1 MSFIDKAKDGNNS
14 FSSYLLGIALIIS
27 VYLLGSYFLIL
38 DLQWNFGIES
48 FDGVSQKEIA
58 RILGNN
64 RFLAWLVVPFLFV
77 ALFLVIHTKFVH
89 KRTVLS
95 IFSGRENFDWKRV
108 LFSFSLLFSVL
119 SLFLFI
125 QYLSSDSLIF
135 QFDLQKFIPLFF
147 IAIFL
152 LPIQTSCEEL
162 LFRSYILQGIKMRT
176 KKNSI
181 AVLISGLM
189 FGAIHIGNPEIAK
202 IGYHIIVY
210 YMLVGVFLA
219 LISLFDNGIELALGY
234 HAANNVFA
242 ALMITNNWQAFQTD
256 AVFMDISDPGMG
268 LDTIIGILFIL
279 PLVFFIFYKK
289 YKWHSLKEM
298 WQDKL

>member
-1 MSFIDKAKDGNNS
+1 MSFIDKAKEGNTS

-48 FDGVSQKEIA
+48 FDGVSQKEIV

-176 KKNSI
+176 KKNSV
-181 AVLISGLM
+181 AVLISGIM

>member
-1 MSFIDKAKDGNNS
+1 MSFIDKAKEGNNS

-27 VYLLGSYFLIL
+27 VYLLGSCFLIL

-48 FDGVSQKEIA
+48 FDGISQKEIV

-64 RFLAWLVVPFLFV
+64 RFLAWLIVPFLFV

-95 IFSGRENFDWKRV
+95 IFSGRETFDWKRV

-176 KKNSI
+176 KKNSV

>member
-1 MSFIDKAKDGNNS
+1 M
-14 FSSYLLGIALIIS
+14 
-27 VYLLGSYFLIL
+27 
-38 DLQWNFGIES
+38 
-48 FDGVSQKEIA
+48 
-58 RILGNN
+58 
-64 RFLAWLVVPFLFV
+64 
-77 ALFLVIHTKFVH
+77 
-89 KRTVLS
+89 
-95 IFSGRENFDWKRV
+95 
-108 LFSFSLLFSVL
+108 
-119 SLFLFI
+119 
-125 QYLSSDSLIF
+125 IF

-176 KKNSI
+176 KKNSV

-256 AVFMDISDPGMG
+256 AVFMDNADPGMG
-268 LDTIIGILFIL
+268 LDTIFGILFIL
-279 PLVFFIFYKK
+279 PLVFFILYKK

>member
-1 MSFIDKAKDGNNS
+1 MSFIDKAKEGNTS
-14 FSSYLLGIALIIS
+14 FSSYLLGIVLIIS

-48 FDGVSQKEIA
+48 FDGVSQKEIV

-95 IFSGRENFDWKRV
+95 IFSGRKNFDWKRV
-108 LFSFSLLFSVL
+108 LFSFSLLFLVL

-176 KKNSI
+176 KKNSV

-256 AVFMDISDPGMG
+256 AVFMDNADPGNG
-268 LDTIIGILFIL
+268 LDTIFGILFIL

>member
-48 FDGVSQKEIA
+48 FDGISQKEIV

-176 KKNSI
+176 KKNSV

-189 FGAIHIGNPEIAK
+189 FGVIHIGNPEIAK

-256 AVFMDISDPGMG
+256 AVFMDNTDPGMG
-268 LDTIIGILFIL
+268 LDTIFGILFIL

>member
-14 FSSYLLGIALIIS
+14 FSSYLLGIVLIIS

-48 FDGVSQKEIA
+48 FDGISQNEIV

-64 RFLAWLVVPFLFV
+64 RFLALLIVPFLFV

-162 LFRSYILQGIKMRT
+162 LFRSYILQGIKLRT

-181 AVLISGLM
+181 AVLISGIM

-256 AVFMDISDPGMG
+256 AVFMDNADPGMG
-268 LDTIIGILFIL
+268 LDTIFGILFIL

>member
-1 MSFIDKAKDGNNS
+1 MSFIDKAKQGNTS
-14 FSSYLLGIALIIS
+14 FSSYFLGIVLIIS

-48 FDGVSQKEIA
+48 FDGISQKEIV

-64 RFLAWLVVPFLFV
+64 RFLAWLIVPFLFV

-95 IFSGRENFDWKRV
+95 IFSGRKTFDWKRV

-176 KKNSI
+176 KKNSV

>member
-1 MSFIDKAKDGNNS
+1 MSFIDKAKEGNTS
-14 FSSYLLGIALIIS
+14 FSSYLLGIVLIIS

-48 FDGVSQKEIA
+48 FDGISQKEIV

-64 RFLAWLVVPFLFV
+64 RFLAWLIIPFLFV

-181 AVLISGLM
+181 AILISGLM

-242 ALMITNNWQAFQTD
+242 ALIITNNWQAFQTD
-256 AVFMDISDPGMG
+256 AVFMDNADPGMG
-268 LDTIIGILFIL
+268 LDTIFGILFIL

>member
-14 FSSYLLGIALIIS
+14 ISSYLLGIALIIS

-48 FDGVSQKEIA
+48 FDGVSQKEIV

-64 RFLAWLVVPFLFV
+64 RFLAWLIVPFLFV

-95 IFSGRENFDWKRV
+95 IFSGRETFDWKRV

-176 KKNSI
+176 KKNSV

>member
-1 MSFIDKAKDGNNS
+1 MSFIDKAKDGNTS
-14 FSSYLLGIALIIS
+14 FSSYFLGIALIIS
-27 VYLLGSYFLIL
+27 VYLLGSCFLIL
-38 DLQWNFGIES
+38 DLQWNFGIKS
-48 FDGVSQKEIA
+48 FDGISQKEIV

-64 RFLAWLVVPFLFV
+64 RFLAWLIVPFLFV

-89 KRTVLS
+89 KRTVIS

>member
-1 MSFIDKAKDGNNS
+1 MSFIDKAKEGNNS
-14 FSSYLLGIALIIS
+14 FSSYILGIALIIS
-27 VYLLGSYFLIL
+27 VYLLGSCFLIL

-48 FDGVSQKEIA
+48 FDGISQKEIVK
-58 RILGNN
+58 ILGNN

-152 LPIQTSCEEL
+152 LPIQTSCEEI

>member
-1 MSFIDKAKDGNNS
+1 MSFIDKAKEGNNS
-14 FSSYLLGIALIIS
+14 FSSYILGIALIIS
-27 VYLLGSYFLIL
+27 VYLLGSYFLLL

-48 FDGVSQKEIA
+48 FDGISQSEIV

-108 LFSFSLLFSVL
+108 LFSFSLLFFVL

-135 QFDLQKFIPLFF
+135 QFDIQKFIPLFF

-176 KKNSI
+176 KKNSVAI
-181 AVLISGLM
+181 LISGLM

>member
-48 FDGVSQKEIA
+48 FDGISQKEIV

-108 LFSFSLLFSVL
+108 LFSFSLLFLVL

-176 KKNSI
+176 KKNSV

-256 AVFMDISDPGMG
+256 AVFMDNADPGMG
-268 LDTIIGILFIL
+268 LDTIIGILFVL

>member
-1 MSFIDKAKDGNNS
+1 MSFIDKAKEGNNS
-14 FSSYLLGIALIIS
+14 FSSYILGIALIIS
-27 VYLLGSYFLIL
+27 VYLLGSCFLIL

-48 FDGVSQKEIA
+48 FDGISQKEIVK
-58 RILGNN
+58 ILGNN

-77 ALFLVIHTKFVH
+77 ALFLGIHTKFVH

-95 IFSGRENFDWKRV
+95 IFSGRKTFDWKRV

-119 SLFLFI
+119 SLFLFN

-152 LPIQTSCEEL
+152 LPIQTSCEEI

>member
-48 FDGVSQKEIA
+48 FDGISQKEIV

-64 RFLAWLVVPFLFV
+64 RFLAWLIVPFLFV

-95 IFSGRENFDWKRV
+95 IFSGRKTFDWKRV

-176 KKNSI
+176 KKNSV

>member
-14 FSSYLLGIALIIS
+14 FSSYLLGIVLIIS

-48 FDGVSQKEIA
+48 FDGISQKEIV

-64 RFLAWLVVPFLFV
+64 RFLAWLIIPFLFV
-77 ALFLVIHTKFVH
+77 ALFLIIHTKFVH

-95 IFSGRENFDWKRV
+95 IFSGRKTFDWKRV

-181 AVLISGLM
+181 AVLISGIM

-256 AVFMDISDPGMG
+256 AVFMDISDPGNG
-268 LDTIIGILFIL
+268 LDSIFGILFIL

-289 YKWHSLKEM
+289 YKWQSLKEM

>member
-1 MSFIDKAKDGNNS
+1 MSFIDKAKEGNNS
-14 FSSYLLGIALIIS
+14 FSSYFLGIALIIS

-48 FDGVSQKEIA
+48 FDGISQKEIV

-64 RFLAWLVVPFLFV
+64 RFLAWLIVPFLFV
-77 ALFLVIHTKFVH
+77 GLFLVIHTKFVH

-95 IFSGRENFDWKRV
+95 IFSGRKTFDWKRV

-176 KKNSI
+176 KKNSV

>member
-1 MSFIDKAKDGNNS
+1 MSFIDKAKEGNNS
-14 FSSYLLGIALIIS
+14 FSSYILGIALIIS

-48 FDGVSQKEIA
+48 FDGISQKEIVK
-58 RILGNN
+58 ILGNN

-135 QFDLQKFIPLFF
+135 QFDIQKFIPLFF

-176 KKNSI
+176 KKNSV

>member
-1 MSFIDKAKDGNNS
+1 MSFIDKAKEGNTS
-14 FSSYLLGIALIIS
+14 FSSYILGIALIIS
-27 VYLLGSYFLIL
+27 VYLLGSCFLIL

-48 FDGVSQKEIA
+48 FDGVSQKEIV

-95 IFSGRENFDWKRV
+95 IFSGRKNFDWKRV

>member
-1 MSFIDKAKDGNNS
+1 MFFIDKAKEGNTS

-48 FDGVSQKEIA
+48 FDGVSQKEIV

-95 IFSGRENFDWKRV
+95 IFSGRETFDWKRV

-135 QFDLQKFIPLFF
+135 QFDLQKFISLFF

-176 KKNSI
+176 KKNSV

>member
-1 MSFIDKAKDGNNS
+1 MSFIDKAKQGNNS
-14 FSSYLLGIALIIS
+14 FSSYLLGIVLIIS

-48 FDGVSQKEIA
+48 FDGISQKEIVK
-58 RILGNN
+58 ILGNN
-64 RFLAWLVVPFLFV
+64 RFLAWLIVPFLFV

-181 AVLISGLM
+181 AILISGLM

>member
-1 MSFIDKAKDGNNS
+1 MFFIDKAKEGNNS
-14 FSSYLLGIALIIS
+14 FSSYILGIVLIIS

-48 FDGVSQKEIA
+48 FDGISQKEIVK
-58 RILGNN
+58 ILGNN
-64 RFLAWLVVPFLFV
+64 RFLAWLIVPFLFV

-268 LDTIIGILFIL
+268 LDTIFGILFIL

>member
-1 MSFIDKAKDGNNS
+1 MSFIDKAEEGNTS
-14 FSSYLLGIALIIS
+14 FSSYILGIALIIS
-27 VYLLGSYFLIL
+27 VYLLGSCFLIL

-48 FDGVSQKEIA
+48 FDGVSQKEIV

-64 RFLAWLVVPFLFV
+64 RFLAWLIVPFLFV

-119 SLFLFI
+119 SFFLFI

-176 KKNSI
+176 KKNSV

>member
-1 MSFIDKAKDGNNS
+1 MSFIDKAKEGNNS

-27 VYLLGSYFLIL
+27 VYLLGSCFLIL

-64 RFLAWLVVPFLFV
+64 RFLAWLIIPFLFV

-176 KKNSI
+176 KKNSV

-242 ALMITNNWQAFQTD
+242 ALMVTNNWQAFQTD

>member
-48 FDGVSQKEIA
+48 FDGVSQKEIV

-64 RFLAWLVVPFLFV
+64 RFLAWLIVPFLFV

-181 AVLISGLM
+181 AVLISGIM

>member
-14 FSSYLLGIALIIS
+14 FSSYLLGIVLIIS

-48 FDGVSQKEIA
+48 FDGVSQKEIV

-64 RFLAWLVVPFLFV
+64 RFLAWLIVPFLFV
-77 ALFLVIHTKFVH
+77 GLFLVIHTKFVH

-162 LFRSYILQGIKMRT
+162 LFRSYILQGIKLRT

-256 AVFMDISDPGMG
+256 AVFMDNADPGMG
-268 LDTIIGILFIL
+268 LDTIFGILFIL

>member
-1 MSFIDKAKDGNNS
+1 MSFIDKAKEGNNS
-14 FSSYLLGIALIIS
+14 FSSYILGIALIIS

-48 FDGVSQKEIA
+48 FDGISQKEIV

-64 RFLAWLVVPFLFV
+64 RFLAWLIVPFLFV

-95 IFSGRENFDWKRV
+95 IFSGRKTFDWKRV

-176 KKNSI
+176 KKNSV

>member
-1 MSFIDKAKDGNNS
+1 MSFIDKAKEGNNS

-27 VYLLGSYFLIL
+27 VYLLGSCFLIL

-48 FDGVSQKEIA
+48 FDGISQKEIV

-64 RFLAWLVVPFLFV
+64 RFLAWLIVPFLFV

-95 IFSGRENFDWKRV
+95 IFSGRETFDWKRV

-125 QYLSSDSLIF
+125 QYQSSDSLIF
-135 QFDLQKFIPLFF
+135 HFDLQKFIPLFF

-176 KKNSI
+176 KKNSV

-189 FGAIHIGNPEIAK
+189 FGAIHIGNPEIVK

-242 ALMITNNWQAFQTD
+242 ALMVTNNWQAFQTD
-256 AVFMDISDPGMG
+256 AVFMDISDPGNG
-268 LDTIIGILFIL
+268 LDTIFGILFIL

>member
-1 MSFIDKAKDGNNS
+1 MSFIDKAKEGNTS
-14 FSSYLLGIALIIS
+14 FSSYLLGIVLIIS

-48 FDGVSQKEIA
+48 FDGVSQKEIV

-64 RFLAWLVVPFLFV
+64 RFLAWLIVPFLFV

-108 LFSFSLLFSVL
+108 LFSFSLLFLVL

-176 KKNSI
+176 KKNSV

-256 AVFMDISDPGMG
+256 AVFMDNADPGMG
-268 LDTIIGILFIL
+268 LDTIFGILFIL

>member
-14 FSSYLLGIALIIS
+14 FSSYLLGIVLIIS

-48 FDGVSQKEIA
+48 FDGISQNEIV

-64 RFLAWLVVPFLFV
+64 RFLAWLIVPFLFV

-162 LFRSYILQGIKMRT
+162 LFRSYILQGIKLRT

-181 AVLISGLM
+181 AVLISGIM

-256 AVFMDISDPGMG
+256 AVFMDNADPGMG
-268 LDTIIGILFIL
+268 LDTIFGILFIL

>member
-1 MSFIDKAKDGNNS
+1 MSFIDKAKEGNNS
-14 FSSYLLGIALIIS
+14 FSSYILGIALIIS

-48 FDGVSQKEIA
+48 FDGISQNEIV

-64 RFLAWLVVPFLFV
+64 RFLAWLIVPFLFV

-268 LDTIIGILFIL
+268 LDTIFGILFIL

>member
-48 FDGVSQKEIA
+48 FDGISQKEIV

-64 RFLAWLVVPFLFV
+64 RFLAWLIIPFLFV

-95 IFSGRENFDWKRV
+95 IFSGRKTFDWKRV

>member
-1 MSFIDKAKDGNNS
+1 MSFIDKAKEGNNS
-14 FSSYLLGIALIIS
+14 FSSYFLGIVLIIS
-27 VYLLGSYFLIL
+27 AYLLGSYFLIL

-48 FDGVSQKEIA
+48 FDGISQKEIV

-64 RFLAWLVVPFLFV
+64 RFLAWLIVPFLFV

>member
-48 FDGVSQKEIA
+48 FDGVSQKEIV

-64 RFLAWLVVPFLFV
+64 RFLAWLIVPFLFV

-95 IFSGRENFDWKRV
+95 IFSGRKNFDWKRV
-108 LFSFSLLFSVL
+108 LFSFSLLFLVL

-181 AVLISGLM
+181 AVLISGIM

-256 AVFMDISDPGMG
+256 AVFMDNADPGMG
-268 LDTIIGILFIL
+268 LDTIFGILFIL

>member
-1 MSFIDKAKDGNNS
+1 MSFIDKAKHGNTS
-14 FSSYLLGIALIIS
+14 FSSYILGIALIIS
-27 VYLLGSYFLIL
+27 VYLLGSCFLIL

-48 FDGVSQKEIA
+48 FDGVSQKEIVK
-58 RILGNN
+58 ILGNN
-64 RFLAWLVVPFLFV
+64 RFLAWLIIPFLFV

-95 IFSGRENFDWKRV
+95 IFSGRKNFDWKRV

>member
-1 MSFIDKAKDGNNS
+1 MSFIDKAKEGNNS
-14 FSSYLLGIALIIS
+14 FSSYLLGIVLIIS

-48 FDGVSQKEIA
+48 FDGISQNEIV

-64 RFLAWLVVPFLFV
+64 RFLAWLIVPFLFV

-108 LFSFSLLFSVL
+108 LFSFSLLFSIL

-162 LFRSYILQGIKMRT
+162 LFRSYILQGIKLRT

-181 AVLISGLM
+181 AVLISGIM

-268 LDTIIGILFIL
+268 LDTIFGILFIL

>member
-14 FSSYLLGIALIIS
+14 FSSYLLGIVLIIS

-48 FDGVSQKEIA
+48 FDGVSQKEIV

-64 RFLAWLVVPFLFV
+64 RFLAWLIVPFLFV

-95 IFSGRENFDWKRV
+95 IFSGRKTFDWKRV

-181 AVLISGLM
+181 AVLISGIM

>member
-1 MSFIDKAKDGNNS
+1 MSFIDKAKQGNNS
-14 FSSYLLGIALIIS
+14 FSSYLLGIVLIIS

-48 FDGVSQKEIA
+48 INSEKEIA
-58 RILGNN
+58 GILGNN

-77 ALFLVIHTKFVH
+77 ALLLVFHTKFVH
-89 KRTVLS
+89 ERTVLS
-95 IFSGRENFDWKRV
+95 MFSGRNNFDWKRV
-108 LFSFSLLFSVL
+108 FFSFFVLFSVL
-119 SLFLFI
+119 SLFLII
-125 QYLSSDSLIF
+125 QYLSSDSLVF
-135 QFDLQKFIPLFF
+135 QFDIQKFIPLFF

-152 LPIQTSCEEL
+152 LPIQTSCEEI

-181 AVLISGLM
+181 AVLISGIM

-219 LISLFDNGIELALGY
+219 LVSLFDNGIELALGY
-234 HAANNVFA
+234 HAANNIFA
-242 ALMITNNWQAFQTD
+242 ALMVTNNWQAFQTD
-256 AVFMDISDPGMG
+256 AVFMDNADPGNG
-268 LDTIIGILFIL
+268 LETIIGVLVIL
-279 PLVFFIFYKK
+279 PLIFFIFYKK